1 VRPAATRGRGAKGP
15 APVASRVAAELL
27 HPPFAPTG
35 TDNSV
40 NAWLASDPTQDPTSA
55 VADSVF
61 RKDWV
66 SENFTGGR
74 LKAGGNV
81 AGDQDSYSFGCA
93 MLFIYYL
100 KDQLDFSM
108 PGIVQNGPTLA
119 GAYGAATGGRTGGF
133 WAFKSLLD
141 QHFPIGV
148 KVSTDDPFPLS
159 TNALATRVGPAAAAS
174 GNATAALITNVDGRV
189 FYTCWQLGEGGKA
202 FGEVG
207 PGLQTD
213 ATPAAALVGP
223 GHDYLFVLAKDMD
236 GNLQLNQG
244 QLGRPLWDG
253 SRSRSRPG
261 SAPRRRPR
269 DRPPPWSPSTRRASS
284 RTATGTWG
292 RVADPSLRWTGYRP
306 AVSFGSSLGVVG
318 RAHAASPALR
328 VRSSIAVW

>member
-1 VRPAATRGRGAKGP
+1 
-15 APVASRVAAELL
+15 VAAELL

-189 FYTCWQLGEGGKA
+189 FYTWWQLGEGGKA

-244 QLGRPLWDG
+244 QLGRPFVGWQPVGFHENPPTTIFHVVAFQANTGDLWIVGPAGQRRHRARHDG
-253 SRSRSRPG
+253 QHQPG
-261 SAPRRRPR
+261 H
-269 DRPPPWSPSTRRASS
+269 
-284 RTATGTWG
+284 ATG
-292 RVADPSLRWTGYRP
+292 RRMSR
-306 AVSFGSSLGVVG
+306 
-318 RAHAASPALR
+318 
-328 VRSSIAVW
+328 